1 MRPPRPGRRPLPRLR
16 REGGIP
22 LRAVLPNTVT
32 ALALCSGL
40 TAIRFAILGDWD
52 VAVLMVLAAA
62 VFDGLDGKIARL
74 VRAESRFGAELDSL
88 SDAISFGVAPALI
101 LYLWSLNGLGRFG
114 WMIALLLALFC
125 ALRLARFNAQIDRE
139 HQPHKSAGFLTGVP
153 APAGAML
160 ALTPVFLWNWSNE
173 LLRPPVNDFTPVQL
187 AETLNYLLRT
197 PLVIA
202 LWTALIAVLM
212 ISSVATFAPNIRLK
226 QRMRFE
232 AIVVLVVLVA
242 ALVSAPWPTLALL
255 AVAYLASIPFSIR
268 SYRKVKRQRAAA
280 SASAAGPEPLGR

>member
-1 MRPPRPGRRPLPRLR
+1 MPPRAGRRRLTALR

-40 TAIRFAILGDWD
+40 TAMRFAILQDWQG
-52 VAVLMVLAAA
+52 AVLLVLAAA

-125 ALRLARFNAQIDRE
+125 ALRLARFNANIDRE

-153 APAGAML
+153 APAGAIL
-160 ALTPVFLWNWSNE
+160 ALTPLFLWNWTNE
-173 LLRPPVNDFTPVQL
+173 LLQPPVSAYTPLFFV
-187 AETLNYLLRT
+187 ETLNQLLRS
-197 PLVIA
+197 PVIIA
-202 LWTALIAVLM
+202 LWTAFIAVLM
-212 ISSVATFAPNIRLK
+212 ISSVATFTPTVRLK
-226 QRMRFE
+226 QRLRFE
-232 AIVVLVVLVA
+232 AIAVLVVFVA

-255 AVAYLASIPFSIR
+255 ALAYLATIPFSIR
-268 SYRKVKRQRAAA
+268 SYRRVRRLRATADEPSVA
-280 SASAAGPEPLGR
+280 PEPSAP